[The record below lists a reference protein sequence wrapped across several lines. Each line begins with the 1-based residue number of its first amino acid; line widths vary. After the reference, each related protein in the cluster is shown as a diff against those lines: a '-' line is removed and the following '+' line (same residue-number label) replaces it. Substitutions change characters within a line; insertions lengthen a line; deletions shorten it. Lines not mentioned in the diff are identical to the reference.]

1 MNEPENTEITQ
12 ILVNY
17 SMPSVKKIHIKA
29 KYMSSNGQIKKVKFT
44 VYIISH
50 NMLHKVNTVIL
61 TAVVNTIISIQPVK
75 NVKHEYTIP

>member
-1 MNEPENTEITQ
+1 MTEPENTEITQ
-12 ILVNY
+12 ILYNY
-17 SMPSVKKIHIKA
+17 SVPSVNKCHI

-44 VYIISH
+44 VDIICH

-61 TAVVNTIISIQPVK
+61 TVLVNTITSIQQVQ